1 MIIVSACQAG
11 FPCRYDGKS
20 KPCAK
25 IMELLK
31 EGKAVPVCPE
41 QLGGMPTPRPPCE
54 INAGRVMDI
63 NGIDNTDCYLRGAQ
77 AVLEIA
83 RMYGVE
89 EAWLQSRS
97 PSCGSERIYDGTFSK
112 TLVAGDG
119 ITAQLLKK
127 NGIKVIS
134 IE

>member
-1 MIIVSACQAG
+1 MTIVSACLAG

-20 KPCAK
+20 KPCTQ
-25 IMELLK
+25 IIELLK
-31 EGKAVPVCPE
+31 EGKAIPVCPE

-54 INAGRVMDI
+54 ISAGSVLDI
-63 NGIDNTDCYLRGAQ
+63 NGNDKTECYRRGAQ

-83 RMYGVE
+83 QMYGAD
-89 EAWLQSRS
+89 EAWLQKRS
-97 PSCGSERIYDGTFSK
+97 PSCGSGWIYDGSFSK
-112 TLVAGDG
+112 SLVAGDG